1 MGIEL
6 GHRFLCRLRCE
17 EFLGLASAVS
27 FLTYFTLNVLF
38 TGVPVPTGNFTGAM
52 LIGGMAGRLIGCV
65 LGHLLPQM
73 DFAPQGEPENWSDNL
88 IVIWTMF

>member
-1 MGIEL
+1 M
-6 GHRFLCRLRCE
+6 
-17 EFLGLASAVS
+17 
-27 FLTYFTLNVLF
+27 
-38 TGVPVPTGNFTGAM
+38 PTGNFTGAM